1 MATVDKYKV
10 LWVDDDENI
19 VVSTKLVAGNY
30 NLELDH
36 FSNWEEAEISLRK
49 HFDEY
54 SAIILDAHCKI
65 NKDSLEQE
73 EFITAVLPSLS
84 VLFGEKRRSIPW
96 FLLSAGT
103 MSTFNS
109 IVTGAK
115 YQHSKHEEEWGNM
128 LYLKDVPDEDEHNS
142 SFLFQNIQRIAK
154 NQSFNVVLFRHREV
168 FSYMGKD
175 KLIDSRARKL
185 VLRMLSALYYPEEN
199 IKYEFEGNPLRKVV
213 EYVFRASRK
222 KGLLTP
228 RVFDKQ
234 DHIIL
239 LDASR
244 YLAGLNVNIYDGK
257 TTKGQAR
264 WGCPGKEKDGAN
276 GDSVFPSDIAM
287 IVKNIINYSSS
298 DSHTEEDEPFFI
310 DESNKEVF
318 FSYVLQLCHFIK
330 WFGKYVEINS
340 DVTKNKSM
348 QKETFSTPT
357 PTKEKDVAPSNTN
370 FPRVNVERKTPP
382 KEEIIG
388 KMFLIS
394 TDNGISVCGKY
405 KLSDELKHYEGTV
418 TILNLIDNQ
427 ESDKDKYPYII
438 TEIKKAP

>member
-1 MATVDKYKV
+1 MATADTYKV

-19 VVSTKLVAGNY
+19 VVSTKLDAEDY
-30 NLELDH
+30 NLELVH
-36 FSNWEEAEISLRK
+36 FSNWEEAEVSLRK

-54 SAIILDAHCKI
+54 SAIILDANCKI

-84 VLFGEKRRSIPW
+84 ILFGEKLRSIPW

-128 LYLKDVPDEDEHNS
+128 LYLKDVPDDDDYNS
-142 SFLFQNIQRIAK
+142 SYLFQNIQKIAK
-154 NQSFNVVLFRHREV
+154 EQSFNVVLFRHREV

-175 KLIDSRARKL
+175 RLIDSRARKL
-185 VLRMLSALYYPEEN
+185 MLRMLSALYYPEEN

-213 EYVFRASRK
+213 EYVFRAARK
-222 KGLLTP
+222 QGLLTT
-228 RVFDKQ
+228 RVFDNL

-244 YLAGLNVNIYDGK
+244 YLAGLNINIYEGK

-264 WGCPGKEKDGAN
+264 WGNPGPGKDGAN

-287 IVKNIINYSSS
+287 IVKNTINYSSS

-318 FSYVLQLCHFIK
+318 FGYVMQLCHFIK

-340 DVTKNKSM
+340 DVAKNKSM
-348 QKETFSTPT
+348 QKETFSASAQSKDKNVASPSATP
-357 PTKEKDVAPSNTN
+357 PV
-370 FPRVNVERKTPP
+370 VNVERTILP

-394 TDNGISVCGKY
+394 ADNGVPVCGIY
-405 KLSDELKHYEGTV
+405 KLSEELKHRKGAV
-418 TILNLIDNQ
+418 TILNLINNQ

-438 TEIKKAP
+438 TEIK